1 MNARQT
7 LESEIIG
14 RALVSSSDAVRA
26 CDVLS
31 PQNFSDPELKNIFA
45 IIHARAGE
53 QPTEAWI
60 ITIEYQ
66 RIHGINK
73 ALLISQLCHMVG
85 NSRDIW
91 IPCLM
96 LLEMDIR
103 EKMVALFVRKES
115 RFKKEQNLEL
125 AAAMKQCRDHL
136 ADISIDVFEGV
147 DSVYKYAKSYLADDY
162 ADIQE
167 IVDSIPKRASKIRQQ
182 SRTNHLIDT
191 LTQIAGTKHGH
202 TLGVLKDAFL
212 IVLQSG
218 QEIPQHIL
226 EATHLLE
233 SKIYA

>member
-1 MNARQT
+1 MNARQI

-31 PQNFSDPELKNIFA
+31 PQNFSEPELKNIFT
-45 IIHARAGE
+45 IIHSRAGE
-53 QPTEAWI
+53 KPTESI
-60 ITIEYQ
+60 VITMEYH
-66 RIHGINK
+66 RIHGIMK
-73 ALLISQLCHMVG
+73 ASLITQLCGMVS
-85 NSRDIW
+85 NSRDMF

-103 EKMVALFVRKES
+103 EKMIDLFIRKES
-115 RFKKEQNLEL
+115 KFKKSQNLEL

-136 ADISIDVFEGV
+136 ADVSIDIFEAVDAVF
-147 DSVYKYAKSYLADDY
+147 KYAKSYLEDESDDI
-162 ADIQE
+162 AE
-167 IVDSIPKRASKIRQQ
+167 IFSSIPKRASKIRQQ
-182 SRTNHLIDT
+182 SRTNHLMDT
-191 LTQIAGTKHGH
+191 LTAIADTKHGH
-202 TLGVLKDAFL
+202 TLRVLKDAFL
-212 IVLQSG
+212 LVLQSG